1 MMNGKV
7 LTNLANNN
15 PKIDSLV
22 KFNQD
27 KTLKTIIKVD
37 NAIKALTKEKENI
50 NFNSVSAMSGVSKSF
65 LYTNQTIRERINFL
79 RNQQKGLPSRKTFK
93 SNITDKSKDV
103 IIESLRRKVEK
114 LEKEKLELAMQLN
127 KELSDIY
134 NKL

>member
-1 MMNGKV
+1 MLNGKV
-7 LTNLANNN
+7 VTNLANHN

-22 KFNQD
+22 KFN
-27 KTLKTIIKVD
+27 KNKTITTIKKVD
-37 NAIKALTKEKENI
+37 DAIKALTKEKENI
-50 NFNSVSAMSGVSKSF
+50 NFNSVSTMSGVSKSF
-65 LYTNQTIRERINFL
+65 LYTNQAIRVRINFL

-114 LEKEKLELAMQLN
+114 LEKEKLELERQLN
-127 KELSDIY
+127 KGLSEIY